1 MNQKRIILALLLLL
15 TPMCRLLAQKAEKPI
30 PPTFPNGWH
39 IGITGEVNLAQRM
52 SVIPLVTGD
61 APAPR
66 AKPWVGGRG
75 GIEFS
80 YHFAKYFG
88 VSIGL
93 DYGTTTQYN
102 IFCWKTN
109 PRGYDFTVPSYFS
122 RFQMP
127 IKLEFHYP
135 FQNSNFSLF
144 CAAGV
149 NLVDVLQSIIYNS
162 GYQNIP
168 GGEGMFCWIYVW
180 GDAQSEYHH
189 KVYDDNGHKLKVDM
203 QLNLGAY
210 YRLPYNDLLRMSL
223 CANIAFRDKAQGYYV
238 YHTPKPSSGALCY
251 RHNYLGLEVAYIH
264 CFKPHKKRVATTV
277 NNE

>member
-15 TPMCRLLAQKAEKPI
+15 TPMCQLLAQKAEKPI

-39 IGITGEVNLAQRM
+39 IGITGEANLAQRM
-52 SVIPLVTGD
+52 SVIPLVIGD

-66 AKPWVGGRG
+66 AKPWFGGRG

-88 VSIGL
+88 VSVGF
-93 DYGTTTQYN
+93 DYGTTTQFN
-102 IFCWKTN
+102 IANWDDY
-109 PRGYDFTVPSYFS
+109 PAGYYFFFPTCFS
-122 RFQMP
+122 NFQMP

-135 FQNSNFSLF
+135 FQNSNFSF
-144 CAAGV
+144 FGAVGV
-149 NLVDVLQSIIYNS
+149 NLVDVLQAIIYNS

-168 GGEGMFCWIYVW
+168 GGEGMFCWICTTTITSMGYFE
-180 GDAQSEYHH
+180 A
-189 KVYDDNGHKLKVDM
+189 VYDDNGHKLKVDM

-210 YRLPYNDLLRMSL
+210 YRLPYNDLLRMSI
-223 CANIAFRDKAQGYYV
+223 CANIAFRDKAQGYYE
-238 YHTPKPSSGALCY
+238 YRTANPSSGALCY

-264 CFKPHKKRVATTV
+264 CFKPRKSKRVVA
-277 NNE
+277 EW

>member
-102 IFCWKTN
+102 IAEWDDCPT
-109 PRGYDFTVPSYFS
+109 GYFFLSPDYFS
-122 RFQMP
+122 NFQMP

-135 FQNSNFSLF
+135 FQNSDFSLF

-149 NLVDVLQSIIYNS
+149 NLVDVLQSIIYNCR
-162 GYQNIP
+162 YRNMP
-168 GGEGMFCWIYVW
+168 GGEGMFCWIFTYSYKHMKYFH
-180 GDAQSEYHH
+180 A
-189 KVYDDNGHKLKVDM
+189 VYDDNGYKLKVDM

-223 CANIAFRDKAQGYYV
+223 CANIAFRDKAQGYYK
-238 YHTPKPSSGALCY
+238 YDTAHLSSGALCY
-251 RHNYLGLEVAYIH
+251 RHNYLGLEVAYAH
-264 CFKPHKKRVATTV
+264 CFKPHKSRDKGQ
-277 NNE
+277 